1 MRVVLTTR
9 GRQYVVCYAVELYT
23 AIVRRGRQQSL
34 LYVYLISCWSTTA
47 IYDTLIKTPPA
58 VRYDLNP
65 LIYWFYL
72 NYIDDFM
79 AGNNTAI
86 ARC

>member
-1 MRVVLTTR
+1 M
-9 GRQYVVCYAVELYT
+9 
-23 AIVRRGRQQSL
+23 RRGRQQSL

-86 ARC
+86 ALKMLNIRALHVHM